1 MKRRDGPST
10 IRTMGNGI
18 RQGSRGRRAARA
30 LAVLAVAGAVML
42 GGVKVT
48 GVWEGA
54 PFPVADPAATAE
66 HLNSQTLAVYDSLDV
81 PNGLVLN
88 LSNSLGIK
96 ADIYDCHGRG
106 LSHFLDNLEDT
117 APYEPRTA
125 AISAGLTVTGLKHPQ
140 AAEALERARGAL
152 TAQGWTVESQAAPDH
167 IQLKL
172 KPPSTGPNGVSD
184 TVFVD
189 FYDPSGFFTIE
200 AHAEC
205 ARYLEGTLVD
215 FEGKPEH
222 LPFLSVPDRVRRE

>member
-1 MKRRDGPST
+1 M
-10 IRTMGNGI
+10 
-18 RQGSRGRRAARA
+18 ARA
-30 LAVLAVAGAVML
+30 LAVLAVAGSVVL

-54 PFPVADPAATAE
+54 PFPVADPAAIAE
-66 HLNSQTLAVYDSLDV
+66 RLNGQTLAVYDALEV
-81 PNGLVLN
+81 PNGLVLD
-88 LSNSLGIK
+88 LSNSLGVE

-125 AISAGLTVTGLKHPQ
+125 AISAGFTVTGLTHPQ
-140 AAEALERARGAL
+140 AAEAMERAHGAL
-152 TAQGWTVESQAAPDH
+152 TAQGWTVESQEAPDH

-189 FYDPSGFFTIE
+189 FYDPSGFFTVE

-205 ARYLEGTLVD
+205 ARYLDDTPVD
-215 FEGKPEH
+215 FEGKPEQ
-222 LPFLSVPDRVRRE
+222 LPYLSVPDRLRRE